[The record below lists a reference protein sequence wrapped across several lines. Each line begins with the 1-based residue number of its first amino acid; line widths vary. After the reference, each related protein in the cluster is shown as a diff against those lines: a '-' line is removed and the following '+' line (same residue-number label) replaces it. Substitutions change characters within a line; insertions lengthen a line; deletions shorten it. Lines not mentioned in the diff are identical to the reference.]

1 MLGSYRPNRKSMLYK
16 IVFFL
21 RRYSVILVLTLLPGN
36 TLSQI
41 LTTMISTMVVI
52 AYVSGIRPHARASI
66 NNQEIINE
74 ITVLI
79 ASYPLLI
86 FTSWVWDMDSRV
98 NAGWFLIA
106 CILLNVLLN
115 MSILIFAVI
124 YA

>member
-1 MLGSYRPNRKSMLYK
+1 MLYK

-52 AYVSGIRPHARASI
+52 AYVSGIRPHARATI

-86 FTSWVWDMDSRV
+86 FTNWVWDMDTRV

-106 CILLNVLLN
+106 CIMLNVILN
-115 MSILIFAVI
+115 ISILLFAVI
-124 YA
+124 YV